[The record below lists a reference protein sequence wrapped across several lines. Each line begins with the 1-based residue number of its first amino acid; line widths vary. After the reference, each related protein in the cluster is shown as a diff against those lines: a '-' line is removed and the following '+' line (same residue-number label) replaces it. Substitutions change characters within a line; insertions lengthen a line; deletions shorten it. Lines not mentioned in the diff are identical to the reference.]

1 MGVPVSFNRDWLNGR
16 GPIRKPAERPVAR
29 RTEGPEDWRRQLEAL
44 TEDQVAARLRVSKG
58 RLRKLESLV
67 SIAVDLGEAG
77 LRWEPEAF
85 EGWLVAQQGRG
96 AAA

>member
-1 MGVPVSFNRDWLNGR
+1 MGLAMRKAKTDPGR
-16 GPIRKPAERPVAR
+16 KIDEAIATLGEA
-29 RTEGPEDWRRQLEAL
+29 RRQLGAQPVTAPPLL